1 MNDEYETT
9 RSYPRTLAEAFPHAP
24 EPKFQATTNWH
35 QTTFVAALFA
45 ALFFCWGFVV
55 AVILM

>member
-9 RSYPRTLAEAFPHAP
+9 RRYPRTLAEAFPHAP
-24 EPKFQATTNWH
+24 KATFETTNWH
-35 QTTFVAALFA
+35 PITFVA
-45 ALFFCWGFVV
+45 ALFFCWGFIV

>member
-1 MNDEYETT
+1 MNDEHETT

-24 EPKFQATTNWH
+24 KATFEATTNWH
-35 QTTFVAALFA
+35 PITFVA

-55 AVILM
+55 AAIFL